1 MRYVPYVVL
10 RDTNNK
16 KSYHKNYEV
25 SILLNLILHTDPEC
39 ASSDEMSD
47 K

>member
-1 MRYVPYVVL
+1 MCYVPYVVL
-10 RDTNNK
+10 WDTDNQVSYNK
-16 KSYHKNYEV
+16 NCEV

-39 ASSDEMSD
+39 AYSEEMLD